1 MVFSFN
7 RHLKSVW
14 GDSFLFIVRCDV
26 FKIRSRCQK
35 IDSVSFLRFYF
46 CICRDDHVACLLIS
60 ELQTWHPTPVLLPG
74 ESHGWRSLVGCSPW
88 GREESDTTEWLHFH
102 TFLTLKFLN
111 VVNRSECF
119 YCCYLLSPSSL
130 TLTCLGH
137 LRFRLIRMRLPALNH
152 LWLAEPATPYA
163 WACAVCPWADTP
175 SFCCL
180 MPWCCSLHSCLQLIL
195 NSAV

>member
-1 MVFSFN
+1 MDIWKFVPNLREKAFN
-7 RHLKSVW
+7 VSPSDMTSALIFCRWLSSDYGTPLQYSCLK
-14 GDSFLFIVRCDV
+14 
-26 FKIRSRCQK
+26 K
-35 IDSVSFLRFYF
+35 
-46 CICRDDHVACLLIS
+46 
-60 ELQTWHPTPVLLPG
+60 
-74 ESHGWRSLVGCSPW
+74 SHGQRSLVGCSPW

-111 VVNRSECF
+111 IVNRSECF

-175 SFCCL
+175 SFCFL